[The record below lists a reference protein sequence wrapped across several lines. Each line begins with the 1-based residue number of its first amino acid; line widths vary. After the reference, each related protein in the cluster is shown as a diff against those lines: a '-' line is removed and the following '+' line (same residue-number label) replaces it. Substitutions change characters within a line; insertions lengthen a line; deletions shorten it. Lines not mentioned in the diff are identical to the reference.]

1 MSHYYSYRATY
12 VSPEWRKREQGLCW
26 TFFTLK
32 GFRMISGT
40 VSLELKSLTTEKQ
53 DELSRN
59 WIRHGCQ
66 EVTVQME
73 FYIFNPIHITWPSRK
88 RLLCTAPDTEER
100 RLDNPSRHSG
110 RTQPATCYPL
120 LDTFRRHILPHPLQ
134 LITCTLFTFIFYFS
148 LFLKYKSRL
157 VGLNLRLVSWI

>member
-32 GFRMISGT
+32 GFRMISET

-110 RTQPATCYPL
+110 RAQPATWYIQKTHSPSPPA
-120 LDTFRRHILPHPLQ
+120 TNHMHTVHIYF
-134 LITCTLFTFIFYFS
+134 LFLS
-148 LFLKYKSRL
+148 LFKIQ
-157 VGLNLRLVSWI
+157 V

>member
-1 MSHYYSYRATY
+1 MSHYCSYRATY
-12 VSPEWRKREQGLCW
+12 VSPEWRTREQGLCW

-66 EVTVQME
+66 EVIVQME
-73 FYIFNPIHITWPSRK
+73 VYIFNPIHTTWPSRK

-100 RLDNPSRHSG
+100 RLDNPSRNSG
-110 RTQPATCYPL
+110 RAQPATCYPL
-120 LDTFRRHILPHPLQ
+120 LDTFRRHILPHPV
-134 LITCTLFTFIFYFS
+134 TNHMHTLHIYFLFLS
-148 LFLKYKSRL
+148 LFKIQ
-157 VGLNLRLVSWI
+157 V